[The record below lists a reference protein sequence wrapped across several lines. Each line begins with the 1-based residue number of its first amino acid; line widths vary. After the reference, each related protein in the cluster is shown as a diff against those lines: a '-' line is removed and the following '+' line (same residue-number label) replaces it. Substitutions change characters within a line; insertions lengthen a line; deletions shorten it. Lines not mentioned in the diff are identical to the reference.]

1 MIFEK
6 VREFICDHFMVD
18 EDDVTENTS
27 FVDDLDADS
36 LDVVELAMAME
47 QEFGIPEVSEE
58 DLKNIATVGD
68 IVNYIEQVRG

>member
-36 LDVVELAMAME
+36 LDVVELAMSVE
-47 QEFGIPEVSEE
+47 QEFGLPEVTEE
-58 DLKNIATVGD
+58 DLKQIHTVGD
-68 IVNYIEQVRG
+68 IVAYIENARG

>member
-6 VREFICDHFMVD
+6 VREFICDHFMVN
-18 EDDVTENTS
+18 EDDVTESTS

-47 QEFGIPEVSEE
+47 QEFGIPEVPEE

-68 IVNYIEQVRG
+68 IVNYIEQIRG